1 MADISQTEFEL
12 INNLRLTV
20 AYKKAHNANNFIA
33 NSETEQPNWR
43 ISTILG
49 ALARGYTIESNS
61 HKELDVDLCMA
72 MAEEIFVILPGLR

>member
-20 AYKKAHNANNFIA
+20 AHKEVSIA

>member
-20 AYKKAHNANNFIA
+20 AYKEVSIA